1 MLSSMEGSRCSG
13 RVVVVVMI
21 VVLEGS
27 KVGVQEERVA
37 RP

>member
-13 RVVVVVMI
+13 RVVVVMI